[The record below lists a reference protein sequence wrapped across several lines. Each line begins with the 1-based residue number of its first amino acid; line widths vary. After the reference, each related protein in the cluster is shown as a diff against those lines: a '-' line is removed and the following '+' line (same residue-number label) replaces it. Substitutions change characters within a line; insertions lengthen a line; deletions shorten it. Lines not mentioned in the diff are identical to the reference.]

1 VVDDTLLEAI
11 EEVAAASSTFLTGD
25 PEPFKA
31 LWSHA
36 DDVTIFGGYG
46 RSRRG
51 WAEVA
56 RRLDWA
62 SARFRAG
69 SVTYESLAADSSGD
83 LGYALGIERGRVT
96 VVGHDEAGDIA
107 LRVTHLFRREGGRW
121 RVIHRHADHSVDD
134 LLAPEDVL
142 VDVATPR

>member
-1 VVDDTLLEAI
+1 MVDDTLLEAI

-56 RRLDWA
+56 RRLEWA

-69 SVTYESLAADSSGD
+69 SATYESLAAGSS
-83 LGYALGIERGRVT
+83 RGAGLSRWASNADGSPWSVT
-96 VVGHDEAGDIA
+96 TSRATSHSGSPTCSVARADAG
-107 LRVTHLFRREGGRW
+107 G
-121 RVIHRHADHSVDD
+121 
-134 LLAPEDVL
+134 
-142 VDVATPR
+142 

>member
-1 VVDDTLLEAI
+1 MVDDTLLETI
-11 EEVAAASSTFLTGD
+11 GEVAVACSTFLTGD

-51 WAEVA
+51 WSEVA
-56 RRLDWA
+56 RRLEWA
-62 SARFRAG
+62 SARFREG
-69 SVTYESLAADSSGD
+69 SVTYELLTAGSIGE
-83 LGYALGIERGRVT
+83 LGYAVGIERGRVT

-121 RVIHRHADHSVDD
+121 RVIHRHADHSADD

-142 VDVATPR
+142 VDIAAPR